1 MQRITPAVSHTLVTC
16 VTHVTVSLNL
26 SVTLPSL
33 VPLVQTGPDW
43 KKKAKKRMV
52 SPGASGV
59 LARPGPSVQ
68 RLGKSAGAVATM
80 PFEKVDTMLTGL
92 LLAEKLKSYQAPDR
106 TSGWPD
112 GSQLAEEVI

>member
-1 MQRITPAVSHTLVTC
+1 M
-16 VTHVTVSLNL
+16 
-26 SVTLPSL
+26 
-33 VPLVQTGPDW
+33 
-43 KKKAKKRMV
+43 
-52 SPGASGV
+52 
-59 LARPGPSVQ
+59 
-68 RLGKSAGAVATM
+68 GKSAGAVATM

>member
-1 MQRITPAVSHTLVTC
+1 
-16 VTHVTVSLNL
+16 
-26 SVTLPSL
+26 
-33 VPLVQTGPDW
+33 
-43 KKKAKKRMV
+43 
-52 SPGASGV
+52 
-59 LARPGPSVQ
+59 
-68 RLGKSAGAVATM
+68 M